1 MQIEIHAGEVEW
13 WIYLDDRCARFCFLG
28 RWMDG
33 KQRER
38 EREEK
43 EREREASA
51 MHIVH
56 IHTYFTIISGR
67 QKDRDEVIHTPSE
80 IIVSIRINSQRP
92 VSKSPAFRSM
102 FVFLLFTVQ
111 ILTFLARRFSED
123 EEINNRLTA

>member
-1 MQIEIHAGEVEW
+1 MQGRLNGGYTWMIDVHVFA
-13 WIYLDDRCARFCFLG
+13 FLV
-28 RWMDG
+28 DG
-33 KQRER
+33 WTESRER
-38 EREEK
+38 EKGRK
-43 EREREASA
+43 RREREASA
-51 MHIVH
+51 MYIVH

-111 ILTFLARRFSED
+111 ILIFLARRFSED